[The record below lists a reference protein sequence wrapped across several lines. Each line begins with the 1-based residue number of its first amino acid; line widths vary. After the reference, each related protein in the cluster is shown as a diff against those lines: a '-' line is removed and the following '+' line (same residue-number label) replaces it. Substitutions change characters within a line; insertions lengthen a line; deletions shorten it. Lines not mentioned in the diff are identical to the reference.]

1 MSNLYMMIRI
11 PTGIGRSKI
20 MIIVVSTA
28 NNNGKNSPF
37 VLSAD
42 GMLVKE
48 ALGILVNVIRLMAAK
63 MDEPISHMRGW
74 INRTHK

>member
-1 MSNLYMMIRI
+1 ME
-11 PTGIGRSKI
+11 
-20 MIIVVSTA
+20 
-28 NNNGKNSPF
+28 NSPF
-37 VLSAD
+37 VLSSD